1 MLCDFCHRLP
11 VPDAI
16 NSDSFCDAKA
26 PPQAPLSPFSTP
38 DSMPVLHQSE
48 GRFVGR
54 DNVMSVEKEFEC
66 RIIRDFAQLKELATA
81 WERLWRSDP
90 NAEVFQQFTWAR
102 AWWQSFGSHFKLCV
116 PVVYEGSQVSLI
128 LPLVER
134 RGTLQFLGSPQSD
147 YSDMLCCHPRP
158 EWLLAIALEA
168 LLRSA
173 PEWKECILGDLR
185 PDSHIVRAWGELP
198 SQLRRRLQLGVTHA
212 CPTILLGEKREE
224 VIDSLLAGKHMR
236 RRLQK
241 LQKAGVVSFRHI
253 ESEMEAQQQLTHFF
267 QCHRRRCAVFA
278 KISCFEEPEMRSM
291 TRTLVAQL
299 DLRRELRLGVLEL
312 NGRPVAW
319 SLGFQAN
326 GKYAYYQ
333 QTFDLD
339 AEEYAPG
346 EVLLHYLLSYAKESV
361 EREFDFLRGDEFFKR
376 RFAAQVNQCRTVYF
390 QRPGIRGRMRGF
402 QRSAQGRLRGAKTQ
416 IESFVRTHENVF
428 HVLRS
433 FWTWNRNVSRRL
445 RWANNTGELTDYLL
459 ASCMDLF
466 RRAVWSKHRA
476 TLFQLED
483 GKGLTVLPACLTSDA
498 RISITTGRLSD
509 LADLALEHPEI
520 SLPGFREYRNRLKR
534 GDQVHLVRQNNELTL
549 VAWTGVRPITELS
562 TIAHASPTGGGKV
575 AVAMY
580 ECWPI
585 LNPGVGCTQLLALL
599 AAEASKGKL
608 GLLVCCPALPTISSV
623 ELEARGFLPV
633 FRIIGHRILRWF
645 RHDSVRDGATLDEQP
660 SAHDGLCPKLKKR

>member
-1 MLCDFCHRLP
+1 M
-11 VPDAI
+11 
-16 NSDSFCDAKA
+16 
-26 PPQAPLSPFSTP
+26 PL
-38 DSMPVLHQSE
+38 LHQSE
-48 GRFVGR
+48 GRIVCGDSAIGIER
-54 DNVMSVEKEFEC
+54 ELEC
-66 RIIRDFAQLKELATA
+66 QIISDFAQLEELATA

-90 NAEVFQQFTWAR
+90 NAEIFQQFTWAR
-102 AWWQSFGSHFKLCV
+102 AWWRSFGSHFKLCV
-116 PVVYEGSQVSLI
+116 PVVYEKSQVALI

-134 RGTLQFLGSPQSD
+134 CGTLRFLGSPQTD

-158 EWLLAIALEA
+158 GRLLAIALEA

-173 PEWKECILGDLR
+173 PAWKECILGDLR

-198 SQLRRRLQLGVTHA
+198 SQLRRLLQLGVTHG

-253 ESEMEAQQQLTHFF
+253 ESETEAQQQLTHFF
-267 QCHRRRCAVFA
+267 RCHRRRCAVLA
-278 KISCFEEPEMRSM
+278 KTSCFEEPEMRSM
-291 TRTLVAQL
+291 MRTLAGQL
-299 DLRRELRLGVLEL
+299 DLRRELRFGVLEL
-312 NGRPVAW
+312 NGRPLAW

-376 RFAAQVNQCRTVYF
+376 RFATQINPCRTVYL
-390 QRPGIRGRMRGF
+390 QRPGIRGRLRGF
-402 QRSAQGRLRGAKTQ
+402 RRSLQGQLRGGNTR
-416 IESFVRTHENVF
+416 IEGFVRTHENVF
-428 HVLRS
+428 HVFRS
-433 FWTWNRNVSRRL
+433 LSTWNRKMSRRL
-445 RWANNTGELTDYLL
+445 RLARTTGELTDYLL
-459 ASCMDLF
+459 TSCLELF
-466 RRAVWSKHRA
+466 RRVVWSKYRA
-476 TLFQLED
+476 IVFQSEGD
-483 GKGLTVLPACLTSDA
+483 KGLAALPPCLTSNA
-498 RISITTGRLSD
+498 SITIMTGRLSD

-520 SLPGFREYRNRLKR
+520 LFPGFREYRNRLKR
-534 GDQVHLVRQNNELTL
+534 GDQVYLVRQNNELTL
-549 VAWTGVRPITELS
+549 AAWTGVRPISELS
-562 TIAHASPTGGGKV
+562 RIAYASPNRDSKV

-585 LNPGVGCTQLLALL
+585 REPGVGCTQLLAML
-599 AAEASKGKL
+599 ATEASQEKL
-608 GLLVCCPALPTISSV
+608 GLLVCCPAVPPVSRV
-623 ELEARGFLPV
+623 ELESRGFLPG

-645 RHDSVRDGATLDEQP
+645 RHDSVRDCPAVDEQP
-660 SAHDGLCPKLKKR
+660 SAQDGSCPKLRK